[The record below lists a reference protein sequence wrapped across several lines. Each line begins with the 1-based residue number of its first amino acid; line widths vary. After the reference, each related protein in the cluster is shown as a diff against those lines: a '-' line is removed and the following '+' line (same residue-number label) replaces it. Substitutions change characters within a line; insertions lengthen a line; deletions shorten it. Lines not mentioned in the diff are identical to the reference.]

1 MRDEQSLGTWSPIL
15 APENICGNSGGDCA
29 LVGEQLNDPNKEKSI
44 MARIRKFN
52 LGLVHSG
59 LSSTLN
65 RISGS
70 SRIMTFARSYLL
82 NFRNF
87 AIAICFVFLALSAH
101 AQRADIDRSWTTVGS
116 VGTVDENDTRK
127 VFFDRSIVQ
136 MGNVGPIVTKR
147 ALLSSVVQRAVIRYN
162 VTPVDS
168 FFVPLGCS
176 TTPSPGVTLRL
187 RYLAAGRS
195 ARVVA
200 KLIEVDLTTGKET
213 TLDMTFDSNDQ
224 ARADKYQVGF
234 KRGCGRQPFIFDFKN
249 KGYYI
254 EATLTTDA
262 GIVAVGSAAGI
273 QTITIE
279 NSTSGFPN

>member
-1 MRDEQSLGTWSPIL
+1 VTKIKNVNR
-15 APENICGNSGGDCA
+15 
-29 LVGEQLNDPNKEKSI
+29 
-44 MARIRKFN
+44 
-52 LGLVHSG
+52 GLDHSS
-59 LSSTLN
+59 LSSTLHRFFRLRTAPRLTRN
-65 RISGS
+65 HLL
-70 SRIMTFARSYLL
+70 TLRSLT
-82 NFRNF
+82 
-87 AIAICFVFLALSAH
+87 IAICFVFLALSVQ
-101 AQRADIDRSWTTVGS
+101 AQTANIDRSWTTVGS

-136 MGNVGPIVTKR
+136 MGRVGPIVSKR
-147 ALLSSVVQRAVIRYN
+147 ALLSSVIQTAVIRYN

-200 KLIEVDLTTGKET
+200 KLIEVDLATGRET
-213 TLDMTFDSNDQ
+213 TRMTFDSTGPGRSRSDN
-224 ARADKYQVGF
+224 YQVGF
-234 KRGCGRQPFIFDFKN
+234 ERGCGRQPFIFDFKN

-254 EATLTTDA
+254 EATLTT
-262 GIVAVGSAAGI
+262 AVNIFFAENSAAGI

>member
-1 MRDEQSLGTWSPIL
+1 MTKIK
-15 APENICGNSGGDCA
+15 N
-29 LVGEQLNDPNKEKSI
+29 V
-44 MARIRKFN
+44 N
-52 LGLVHSG
+52 LGLDHSK

-65 RISGS
+65 RF
-70 SRIMTFARSYLL
+70 SRWRTPLRLTRNCLL

-87 AIAICFVFLALSAH
+87 TIAICFVFLALSAH
-101 AQRADIDRSWTTVGS
+101 AQTAAVDRSWTTVGS

-136 MGNVGPIVTKR
+136 MGRVVVDPVGSRR
-147 ALLSSVVQRAVIRYN
+147 ALLSSVIQTAVIRYN

-168 FFVPLGCS
+168 FFVSLRCS

-200 KLIEVDLTTGKET
+200 KLIEVDLATGKET
-213 TLDMTFDSNDQ
+213 THMTFDSTGPGLS
-224 ARADKYQVGF
+224 RSDKYQVGF
-234 KRGCGRQPFIFDFKN
+234 ERACGRQPFVFDFERKA
-249 KGYYI
+249 YYI
-254 EATLTTDA
+254 EATLTTA
-262 GIVAVGSAAGI
+262 ASSVPISSAAGI

-279 NSTSGFPN
+279 NSSSGNPN